1 MPLLLWLLVWL
12 RSYLGVFLNSK
23 HTEFKQYLPSLQY
36 AFMFTRSTLNVL
48 VSGLMA
54 PARGGPCVPA
64 LQPTGSTAVCGRCG
78 RAQRAQRSRACRWE
92 MSSVDVHGVE
102 LGSRVYTFPVLSGG
116 FLWHI
121 PRCEG
126 GVSIHQCDRRLPVSL
141 YVCLLL
147 LCGKCWLRELCM
159 RGWSCCNVLTN
170 ALSPCICM

>member
-12 RSYLGVFLNSK
+12 RSYLGVFLNFK

-64 LQPTGSTAVCGRCG
+64 LRPTGSTAVCGRCG
-78 RAQRAQRSRACRWE
+78 RAPRAQRSRACRWE

-126 GVSIHQCDRRLPVSL
+126 GVSIHQ
-141 YVCLLL
+141 YVVGCL
-147 LCGKCWLRELCM
+147 CPCM
-159 RGWSCCNVLTN
+159 SVCCCFVENVDFGSCACEAGVVVM
-170 ALSPCICM
+170 S